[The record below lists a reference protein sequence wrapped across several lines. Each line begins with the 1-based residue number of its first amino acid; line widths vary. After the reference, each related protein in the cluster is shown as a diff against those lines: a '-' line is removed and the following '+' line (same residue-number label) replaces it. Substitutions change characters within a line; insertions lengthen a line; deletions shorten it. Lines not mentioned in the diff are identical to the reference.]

1 LEILRADRGITM
13 HHAST
18 LTAAILLFVGS
29 AIAGPFEDATTARKS
44 GDYETALNILR
55 PLAEQGD
62 AEAQLA
68 LGVMSVKGQGVPP
81 DLEAAQTWF
90 KQVVENPAASKE
102 AREDAISNR
111 GIIAR
116 KLKDWAAREAAA
128 ATKQEAA
135 AARQFES
142 SRGTAAAAQRVQEL
156 QEENERT
163 RLRILKQEQKE
174 SARRREELDAEIAR
188 RNAAIDQVGAD
199 YWDDREKARRRANG
213 GTSF

>member
-1 LEILRADRGITM
+1 MR
-13 HHAST
+13 HASM
-18 LTAAILLFVGS
+18 LTATAILFLAGS

-55 PLAEQGD
+55 PLAEQGN

-68 LGVMSVKGQGVPP
+68 LGVMSVKGQGVPA
-81 DLEAAQTWF
+81 DLQAAQIWF

-111 GIIAR
+111 GLIAR
-116 KLKDWAAREAAA
+116 KLKDWAAAEAAA
-128 ATKQEAA
+128 AARQEAA

-142 SRGTAAAAQRVQEL
+142 SRATAAAAQRVQEL
-156 QEENERT
+156 QADNDRT
-163 RLRILKQEQKE
+163 RLRLLKQEQRERE
-174 SARRREELDAEIAR
+174 SRREALDAEIAR
-188 RNAAIDQVGAD
+188 RNAAIDQAGSN